1 MLDEECMMNF
11 TEIMEMLKNP
21 QAMQARMTELREKT
35 ERIQVTGN
43 SGGGM
48 VRVTLNGAMEM
59 ISCEISPDIVA
70 EGDTILIQ
78 DLVRAAFNDGAA
90 KVKESL
96 QAELTSGM
104 GGMPFPPGMLGGL

>member
-1 MLDEECMMNF
+1 MNF
-11 TEIMEMLKNP
+11 ADIMEMLKNP

-35 ERIQVTGN
+35 ERIQVTGS

-48 VRVTLNGAMEM
+48 VRVTLNGALEM
-59 ISCEISPDIVA
+59 LACEISPEIVTG
-70 EGDTILIQ
+70 GDAALIQ
-78 DLVRAAFNDGAA
+78 DLVRAAFNDAAA

-96 QAELTSGM
+96 QAELSSGM